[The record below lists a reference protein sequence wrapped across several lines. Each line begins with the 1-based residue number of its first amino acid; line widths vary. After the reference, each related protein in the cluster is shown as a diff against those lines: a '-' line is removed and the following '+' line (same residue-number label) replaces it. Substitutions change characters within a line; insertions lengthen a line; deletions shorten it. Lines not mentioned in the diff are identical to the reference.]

1 MSDALTVV
9 FATHADAQ
17 GQAAHVGR
25 SCFFVPVPEPPP
37 EAQQGVTL
45 FLQGPGAAQMSC
57 DARVLQ
63 VLPGAGMAVA
73 FEDTDVVLGA
83 FEQFLTQ
90 VLEGDE
96 TGEAATATWG
106 KPDVRADGDGDL
118 PLAERLKTMST
129 PDKRKLALHG
139 DRPARQL
146 MLKDPNKQMH
156 VFVVQNKGITLDEVR
171 YVAGFRQANPE
182 ALKQISENRDWV
194 QNPRILMALVQ
205 NPKTPPSVATR
216 LLSKLGTNELR
227 RLAKSS
233 NVPRA
238 VSIAARKLVTG

>member
-9 FATHADAQ
+9 FATHADAR

-37 EAQQGVTL
+37 EAQQGVKL

-57 DARVLQ
+57 DVRVLQ

-73 FEDTDVVLGA
+73 FDDVDAVLGA

-90 VLEGDE
+90 VLESDE
-96 TGEAATATWG
+96 NEGTATATWG
-106 KPDVRADGDGDL
+106 EPEASSEGEL

-139 DRPARQL
+139 DRAARQL

-205 NPKTPPSVATR
+205 NPKTPPTVATR
-216 LLSKLGTNELR
+216 LLSKLGTNDLR

-238 VSIAARKLVTG
+238 VSIAARKMVTG

>member
-1 MSDALTVV
+1 MSNALTVV

-17 GQAAHVGR
+17 EQADHVGR
-25 SCFFVPVPEPPP
+25 SCFFVPLPEPPP

-45 FLQGPGAAQMSC
+45 FLQGPGGARMSC
-57 DARVLQ
+57 TGRVLQ

-73 FEDTDVVLGA
+73 FDDGAAVLGA

-90 VLEGDE
+90 VLEGE
-96 TGEAATATWG
+96 EGEGGAVATWG
-106 KPDVRADGDGDL
+106 EPAAASEAEL

-139 DRPARQL
+139 DRAARQL

-156 VFVVQNKGITLDEVR
+156 VFVIQNKGITLDEVR
-171 YVAGFRQANPE
+171 YVAGFRQVNPE

-205 NPKTPPSVATR
+205 NPKTPPTVATR
-216 LLSKLGTNELR
+216 LLSKLGTNDLR

-238 VSIAARKLVTG
+238 VSIAARKLVAG